1 MSCSVSKK
9 DAAITAYMDAY
20 DAARSARKAVER
32 APTQALIDAWHEAC
46 SRRDHLECEARTMGQ
61 PMKTWSGSA
70 SRAGKPALEPSGAWA
85 SIPLPSATSAVVAD
99 EHPL

>member
-46 SRRDHLECEARTMGQ
+46 SRRDHLECEARTMEA
-61 PMKTWSGSA
+61 TDED
-70 SRAGKPALEPSGAWA
+70 LERERIARWEARTGAKWGMGLN
-85 SIPLPSATSAVVAD
+85 PTPKRD
-99 EHPL
+99 FRCGGR

>member
-46 SRRDHLECEARTMGQ
+46 SRRDHLECEARTMGA
-61 PMKTWSGSA
+61 TDED
-70 SRAGKPALEPSGAWA
+70 LERERIARWEARTGAKFGVGL
-85 SIPLPSATSAVVAD
+85 SPVPKR
-99 EHPL
+99 EFGFRGRR